1 MNRIHL
7 LAVVAALAVTASV
20 ALVAIASTAAVSR
33 PETITLRGLPER
45 FEPLEGFSAEGVPST
60 GARAVI
66 TEKLH
71 RLSGGKVGARVGRTE
86 ILCTVIGTWKGSHR
100 APSHC
105 TASYGL
111 PDGKILVVR
120 IRAVPRRAG
129 RVAGRDRG
137 RHRRLRGRSRLRQGE
152 RPAGVPDEQRH
163 PSEAVEHSAP
173 RGARGHRRGGLGALE
188 DFSGRCCSPET
199 RGTSTPE
206 ASTTRS
212 WTSVLP

>member
-111 PDGKILVVR
+111 PEGKILV
-120 IRAVPRRAG
+120 AG
-129 RVAGRDRG
+129 LGRSPSGRGVAGRDRG
-137 RHRRLRGRSRLRQGE
+137 RNRRLRERSRLRQGE
-152 RPAGVPDEQRH
+152 RSAGVP
-163 PSEAVEHSAP
+163 
-173 RGARGHRRGGLGALE
+173 
-188 DFSGRCCSPET
+188 GRT
-199 RGTSTPE
+199 TS
-206 ASTTRS
+206 SI
-212 WTSVLP
+212 